1 MMLASI
7 VSGHDADIWFL
18 IALILFVV
26 ATIWAL
32 TDRAVQA
39 ALVPAGLAFLALAF
53 LVT

>member
-1 MMLASI
+1 MFLASI

-18 IALILFVV
+18 IAVILFVI

-32 TDRAVQA
+32 TERAFQA
-39 ALVPAGLAFLALAF
+39 ALVPAGLAFVALAF